1 MIRAHVIK
9 LYPTREQEVLLNKTA
24 GACRFAWNQALSYW
38 DKQYKLHCENPE
50 VKKPTTFAVAK
61 WYMDNREE
69 WSKEVAFVCQRQSI
83 LRLGT
88 AFINYFKRPDAF
100 KHPKFHKKGYDD
112 SFDVNNDKLR
122 FIHNRVSIPKVGRVK
137 IAEEL
142 RYSGKICGYVVKK
155 EAGNW
160 FLVATVDTNTDVKP
174 QCVAP
179 DSIVGIDV
187 GLQHPAVASDGTV
200 LRLPTE
206 KLDKLEAKL
215 KRYQKALSRSYRNT
229 KGHSRRYQKTLIKK
243 QKTQQKINNIRKDA
257 VHKFT
262 TTVSK
267 NHGTVV
273 IEDLD
278 IKEMRD
284 KAPARSVRRAYNK
297 SLMNLI
303 HFQLS
308 YKCQRLVKANRYYPS
323 SKLCSSCGHKKEDLK
338 ITDRTYVCP
347 ECGLSIDRDLNAALN
362 LMHYE
367 DSIRPGADSP
377 VVLTEGMLAVFVE
390 VRSTAVCNAQQCSC
404 QTENVSDSEGQ
415 TDK

>member
-9 LYPTREQEVLLNKTA
+9 LYPTKEQEVLLNKTA

-38 DKQYKLHCENPE
+38 DKQYKEHCENPE
-50 VKKPTTFAVAK
+50 IKKPTTFAVAK

-69 WSKEVAFVCQRQSI
+69 WSKEIAYSCQRQAI

-88 AFINYFKRPDAF
+88 AFINFFKRPDAF

-112 SFDVNNDKLR
+112 YFDVNNDKLR
-122 FIHNRVSIPKVGRVK
+122 FIHSRVSIPKVGRIK
-137 IAEEL
+137 IAEKL
-142 RYSGKICGYVVKK
+142 RFKGKICGYVVKK

-160 FLVATVDTNTDVKP
+160 FLIATVDTTEDVRP

-179 DSIVGIDV
+179 DSTVGIDV

-200 LRLPTE
+200 LELPVE

-215 KRYQKALSRSYRNT
+215 KRQQKALSRSQRNS
-229 KGHSRRYQKTLIKK
+229 KRSYKTLIKK
-243 QKTQQKINNIRKDA
+243 QRTQQKINNIRKDA

-262 TTVSK
+262 TAIAK

-278 IKEMRD
+278 IQEMRD
-284 KAPARSVRRAYNK
+284 KAPARSVRRAFSK
-297 SLMNLI
+297 SLMNMV

-308 YKCQRLVKANRYYPS
+308 YKCQRLVKASRYYAS
-323 SKLCSSCGHKKEDLK
+323 SKLCSNCGHKKEDLK

-367 DSIRPGADSP
+367 DSIRLGADSP
-377 VVLTEGMLAVFVE
+377 VVLAEK
-390 VRSTAVCNAQQCSC
+390 
-404 QTENVSDSEGQ
+404 
-415 TDK
+415 TDISLR

>member
-9 LYPTREQEVLLNKTA
+9 LYPTREQEILLNKPA

-69 WSKEVAFVCQRQSI
+69 WSKEVAFVCQRQAI

-112 SFDVNNDKLR
+112 SFDVSNDKLR
-122 FIHNRVSIPKVGRVK
+122 FIHGRVSIPRVGRVK
-137 IAEEL
+137 IAEKL
-142 RYSGKICGYVVKK
+142 RFKGKICGYVVKK
-155 EAGNW
+155 EAGSW
-160 FLVATVDTNTDVKP
+160 FLIATVDIAEDVKP
-174 QCVAP
+174 FCSNP
-179 DSIVGIDV
+179 NSTVGIDV

-200 LRLPTE
+200 LQLPTD
-206 KLDKLEAKL
+206 KLDKLEQKI
-215 KRYQKALSRSYRNT
+215 KRYQKALSRSQRNS
-229 KGHSRRYQKTLIKK
+229 KRSYKILLEK

-278 IKEMRD
+278 IQEMRD

-297 SLMNLI
+297 SLMDLV
-303 HFQLS
+303 HF
-308 YKCQRLVKANRYYPS
+308 
-323 SKLCSSCGHKKEDLK
+323 
-338 ITDRTYVCP
+338 
-347 ECGLSIDRDLNAALN
+347 
-362 LMHYE
+362 
-367 DSIRPGADSP
+367 
-377 VVLTEGMLAVFVE
+377 
-390 VRSTAVCNAQQCSC
+390 
-404 QTENVSDSEGQ
+404 
-415 TDK
+415 